1 MTTNN
6 PVILLAE
13 DDDNDVFFMR
23 RALQKAQ
30 VEFPL
35 QVVTNGQEAVDY
47 LSGEGK
53 YSDRSAYP
61 LPSLILL
68 DLKMPFLD
76 GFEVLTWIG
85 KQPVLQ
91 KIPVAVLTSSAEDR
105 DRRRAA
111 ELGAKAYF
119 VKPPKPETIQE
130 LSRLFEASRDG
141 MVTSS

>member
-1 MTTNN
+1 MNKA
-6 PVILLAE
+6 VILLAE

-53 YSDRSAYP
+53 YSDRGVYP
-61 LPSLILL
+61 LPALILL

-76 GFEVLTWIG
+76 GFEVLIWIG
-85 KQPVLQ
+85 KQPQL
-91 KIPVAVLTSSAEDR
+91 KAIPVAVLTSSAEDR

-119 VKPPKPETIQE
+119 VKPPKPETIKE
-130 LSRLFEASRDG
+130 IALLFDTSRNG
-141 MVTSS
+141 TVTSR